1 MLFTPATPRK
11 FPQFTKDPFNFIDA
25 QDLCLYHPLDDF
37 GTVERCVLP
46 SVLMACVVAFDVVC
60 AGLSYILTGVRSF
73 VTVASLDPDVDMIRM
88 TGYRLG
94 RKSAMA
100 EALME
105 AAKRVRFHTHT
116 HLHPDTHAHIEYIH
130 TDPYSSSTRRVYR
143 PPDAVID
150 TKR

>member
-116 HLHPDTHAHIEYIH
+116 HSHTYTPAKGTHIDNQTHTHTHTHTTDTF
-130 TDPYSSSTRRVYR
+130 
-143 PPDAVID
+143 
-150 TKR
+150 